1 MFHRNIALIF
11 TCLVNVFLLIMP
23 WYPPA
28 GGRNGGDVSFWYA
41 TYCAVGLGILAVA
54 FLYWAL
60 WIVVIPKIRGYKL
73 VDKTVV
79 LPDGSAY
86 NQLTKVFY

>member
-1 MFHRNIALIF
+1 
-11 TCLVNVFLLIMP
+11 MP

-41 TYCAVGLGILAVA
+41 TYCAVGLAILAVA

-60 WIVVIPKIRGYKL
+60 WIIIIPKLRGYKL
-73 VDKTVV
+73 VEETVV

-86 NQLTKVFY
+86 NQLTKVFDRADR